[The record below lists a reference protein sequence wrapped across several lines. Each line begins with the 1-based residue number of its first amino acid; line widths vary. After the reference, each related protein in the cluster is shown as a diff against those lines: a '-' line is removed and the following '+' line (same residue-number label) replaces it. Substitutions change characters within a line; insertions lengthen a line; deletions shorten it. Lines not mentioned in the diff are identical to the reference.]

1 MRLFAV
7 LVDNEF
13 NVKENKVL
21 AESKEHSWFE
31 QAHRRQHL
39 SIASVIISTTKL
51 AERNMKSQAFNRQGG
66 SVVLNLLEKTLK
78 IMMYLAYLRVLFMS
92 L

>member
-51 AERNMKSQAFNRQGG
+51 AERNMKSQVF
-66 SVVLNLLEKTLK
+66 L
-78 IMMYLAYLRVLFMS
+78 
-92 L
+92 